1 MKIDNRALIDH
12 AIAARQAA
20 YAPYSRYAVGA
31 AVLTAGGRTFT
42 GCNVENASYP
52 AGICAERTAIFKAVS
67 EGERRIVALALAAA
81 PQEEQPP
88 FSGYPAPCGICLQ
101 VLSEFAAPELRVLLA
116 LSLIHI

>member
-1 MKIDNRALIDH
+1 MPN
-12 AIAARQAA
+12 
-20 YAPYSRYAVGA
+20 AP
-31 AVLTAGGRTFT
+31 
-42 GCNVENASYP
+42 
-52 AGICAERTAIFKAVS
+52 AIFKAVG

-116 LSLIHI
+116 KSREDYQLCTMRDLFPKRFTAARLEGRNPLKQEAPAGTSGEKSPADA